1 MSDAAKRQRTEMS
14 AWSPSSWR
22 ARESLQMATYDDDK
36 AGYDTV
42 IAKLSKVPPLVQ
54 PSECDRLIELL
65 AAAGRGERFIVQG
78 GDCAE
83 RFVDCEPERIAK
95 QFEVLAQMSALIQAH
110 TSTPGV
116 TIARLAGQYGKP
128 RSKPKENV
136 EGFGELYSFKGDNI
150 NGYEPKDRKWDAR
163 RLLEGY
169 WHSAATLNYVR
180 SLKASDAA
188 TAGLL
193 SSVDLGAL
201 EPSAE
206 IGADAKA
213 LGASVRA
220 AAAAMA
226 PAVEIFTAHEGMQ
239 LDLEETLT
247 RKAANG
253 AHYNL
258 STHLLWIGDRTRQL
272 DGGHVE
278 YFRGIANPVGCK
290 VGPSMKPDELKQLV
304 AILNPDRIPGKL
316 VLITRYGHAKAR
328 AAALLARARAAL
340 SPAPRPPLPSSLS
353 FSPVGLAPNRRC
365 VSSYRLT
372 SPLSRRAACRWSGS
386 LTACTATPS
395 PPRRRLRRG
404 SRRARSSTSSPSASS
419 RSRSTARPAQSSAAS
434 TSSSRACAT

>member
-1 MSDAAKRQRTEMS
+1 MSDAKATIAART
-14 AWSPSSWR
+14 WSPSSWR
-22 ARESLQMATYDDDK
+22 SLESLQMASYEAADAPEKIFD
-36 AGYDTV
+36 
-42 IAKLSKVPPLVQ
+42 KLSKLPPLVQ
-54 PSECDRLIELL
+54 STEVDALKELL
-65 AAAGRGERFIVQG
+65 AAAAKGERFIVQG

-83 RFVDCEPERIAK
+83 RFMDCEADRLWRQLGVLFQMGEIVSKSTGKGAVRIAR
-95 QFEVLAQMSALIQAH
+95 I
-110 TSTPGV
+110 
-116 TIARLAGQYGKP
+116 AGQYGKP

-136 EGFGELYSFKGDNI
+136 EGFGEIYSFKGDNI
-150 NGYEPKDRKWDAR
+150 NGYDPKDRKWDAR

-328 AAALLARARAAL
+328 AAALLTRARAAL
-340 SPAPRPPLPSSLS
+340 SPAPRPPLPSSFS

-395 PPRRRLRRG
+395 QPRHRLRRG